1 MDNDVTE
8 PDVTEPD
15 VTEPDVLDKR
25 FTWGLILEV
34 FQVLTSHGYLRHSHH
49 ATGAAV
55 GTLGELCRV
64 YEGHWSGCWACRP
77 VPARHAGPTTT
88 CASPACPRPGAWR
101 TTR

>member
-1 MDNDVTE
+1 MANDVTE

-15 VTEPDVLDKR
+15 VTEPDVLDER

-55 GTLGELCRV
+55 GTLGELCLV
-64 YEGHWSGCWACRP
+64 YEGKQHR
-77 VPARHAGPTTT
+77 
-88 CASPACPRPGAWR
+88 
-101 TTR
+101 